1 MALNERFR
9 DSRISNESQNINSQC
24 KIVVYNWAQQS
35 LNSGTPDSTL
45 TETSQLDISSQLL
58 GCEFSKNM
66 GEPAGT
72 FSFRLSNS
80 PGIGSGD
87 WKDIIKRGTWCVI
100 YMSNDGDLTINPTV
114 APPLSASKKLE
125 EAKKIRCIGWID
137 RVAVVSSMD
146 SQKGSFDVEYE
157 VSGRDFGVIYEDTS
171 IWHNVFKHERI
182 MLDAL
187 NTSGLSIIGEVT
199 IDEAIDKIHD
209 LFFNPKAVPG
219 AKVNDN
225 NSLTDTALQWLMPR
239 QLLIDIGF
247 TLDAVNQ
254 KPPFWGSL
262 PGIKKLSKTKAGL
275 SIEKPTEYLSGN
287 AWDNLKRISSP
298 HLHELFTETNES
310 GLPAL
315 IFRPIPFGIDNSNYR
330 ILGNTIT
337 LYKDL
342 PTLTIPALDVI
353 DFNLGED
360 NHARYNSYLVTVST
374 NMISTENNVSL
385 LKGSRFPLNIQDSIK
400 RNGFRPMHITVDS
413 IVKNAKRGDGE
424 SNPKLLKA
432 FNELMV
438 DYWQNSVFAE
448 SGTTNII
455 GRNDIK
461 VGKAMKFGDKTPY
474 VSTRRYYIEGY
485 TDSFRV
491 DEKGSKSWTQS
502 LQLTRGFEEE
512 DLKARANFGE
522 RENEFNQEGEYTPS
536 GSSTGQKN
544 RK

>member
-187 NTSGLSIIGEVT
+187 NTSELNITGAVT
-199 IDEAIDKIHD
+199 IDRAVRLIHD
-209 LFFNPKAVPG
+209 LFFDPKSVPG
-219 AKVNDN
+219 AKVNSDS
-225 NSLTDTALQWLMPR
+225 SLTDTALQWLMPR
-239 QLLIDIGF
+239 QMMIDIGF
-247 TLDAVNQ
+247 SLNAVTT

-262 PGIKKLSKTKAGL
+262 PGIKKISPTEARLA
-275 SIEKPTEYLSGN
+275 IEKPADYLSGN
-287 AWDNLKRISSP
+287 AWDNLKKLSTP
-298 HLHELFTETNES
+298 HLHEMFTETDDN

-315 IFRPIPFGIDNSNYR
+315 TFRPIPFAIDKSRYPVV
-330 ILGNTIT
+330 GSKVT

-342 PTLTIPALDVI
+342 PTFTIPALDVV

-374 NMISTENNVSL
+374 TLINTEDNISL
-385 LKGSRFPLNIQDSIK
+385 LQGSRFPFNVQDSIK
-400 RNGFRPMHITVDS
+400 RHGFRPMHITVDS
-413 IVKNAKRGDGE
+413 IVKNAERADGR
-424 SNPKLLKA
+424 SNPKLLKE
-432 FNELMV
+432 FNELIV

-448 SGTTNII
+448 SGTANII
-455 GRNDIK
+455 GRNEIK
-461 VGKAMKFGDKTPY
+461 IGKAMKFGENTPY
-474 VSTRRYYIEGY
+474 VSTKRYYIEGY
-485 TDSFRV
+485 TDSFHV

-502 LQLTRGFEEE
+502 LQLTRGFEEK
-512 DLKARANFGE
+512 DLENRANFGE
-522 RENEFNQEGEYTPS
+522 RESDFNNEGEYTPS
-536 GSSTGQKN
+536 GAATIQKN
-544 RK
+544 RS